1 MLTSSIT
8 LYDNRATPRRY
19 HLMHGDRR
27 RSYPLHAPES
37 ADNPSQRFRQNTQVL
52 HGLPP
57 YGKRTRDGWSRG
69 SIVTA
74 RSGRTVISSP
84 QSARSAPKHSK
95 TLHRRP
101 GKRTDPDILQH
112 GFQSRKP
119 KLAGFCATQ
128 SIKSRLPQP
137 TCTPVVPMR
146 ASQYRLTIISATAQ
160 RNLIEFLAKT
170 EGRRWPRS
178 Q

>member
-1 MLTSSIT
+1 METDGDHIHCMLQRAPTIRLNDFVRT
-8 LYDNRATPRRY
+8 LKSYTAY
-19 HLMHGDRR
+19 H
-27 RSYPLHAPES
+27 
-37 ADNPSQRFRQNTQVL
+37 
-52 HGLPP
+52 P
-57 YGKRTRDGWSRG
+57 YGRRTRDGWSRG